1 MKSKNAILFVTAL
14 SSFLTPFMGS
24 AINIALPEIGSE
36 MGMDAINLGWVMNAY
51 LLSAAVLLLPLGRLS
66 DIYGRKKFFIA
77 GVIIFTLASF
87 YSAIAT
93 KSVILIIAR
102 AINGAGGAMLYAT
115 ALALLTSAFPKN
127 KRGKVLGINVSAVY
141 LGLSLGPT
149 IGGFLIL
156 AGGWRSIFLLI
167 AILSIL
173 ILPFALSNITKETL
187 NSAPERFNISGSL
200 VYIISLAFIV
210 IGFPSITKINGLF
223 LFSAGLTGFLIFIY
237 MESKS
242 LNPLLKSE
250 IFKGNQVFVFSNIAA
265 FINYF
270 ATYALVFLLSLY
282 LQKVTGLP
290 AHKAGLILMA
300 QPVTMTLLSPLA
312 GKLSDKIEPSIVA
325 SLGMGVTVFGLAA
338 LSIIDADT
346 QLWFIVLMLIIM
358 GMGFALFSSP
368 NTNAVMS
375 SVAPVNYGSASSVL
389 GTMRLTGQTF
399 SMGSSML
406 IFALVMNE
414 NGKSLSNT
422 SGLLSVISIS
432 FVVYALISAAGVFFS
447 LKRGNLRNKNISNN
461 ERNFI

>member
-24 AINIALPEIGSE
+24 AINIALPAIGSE
-36 MGMDAINLGWVMNAY
+36 MGMDAIGLGWVMTAY

-77 GVIIFTLASF
+77 GVIIFTLASLF
-87 YSAIAT
+87 SAVAT
-93 KSVILIIAR
+93 NSVILIIAR
-102 AINGAGGAMLYAT
+102 AINGSGGAMLYAT

-127 KRGKVLGINVSAVY
+127 ERGKVLGINVAAVY

-149 IGGFLIL
+149 IGGFMIL
-156 AGGWRSIFLLI
+156 AGGWRSIFLLT
-167 AILSIL
+167 AILSII
-173 ILPFALSNITKETL
+173 ILPFALRNIEKEVL
-187 NSAPERFNISGSL
+187 NSKPEKFDITGSL
-200 VYIISLAFIV
+200 IYTLSLAFIV
-210 IGFPSITKINGLF
+210 IGFPSITKVNGLIF
-223 LFSAGLTGFLIFIY
+223 FTAGVAGFLGFFFI
-237 MESKS
+237 EKKS
-242 LNPLLKSE
+242 LNPLLKPE

-282 LQKVTGLP
+282 LQKVMGLP

-300 QPVTMTLLSPLA
+300 QPVTMTLLSPVA

-325 SLGMGVTVFGLAA
+325 SLGMAVTVVGLIA
-338 LSIIDADT
+338 LSLIDADT
-346 QLWFIVLMLIIM
+346 QPWFIISMLILM
-358 GMGFALFSSP
+358 GLGFALFSSP

-375 SVAPVNYGSASSVL
+375 SVAPVNYGAASSVL

-406 IFALVMNE
+406 IFALIMNE
-414 NGKSLSNT
+414 NGKSLSNA
-422 SGLLSVISIS
+422 SGLLSAISIS
-432 FVVYALISAAGVFFS
+432 FIVYALLSVAGVFFS

-461 ERNFI
+461 E